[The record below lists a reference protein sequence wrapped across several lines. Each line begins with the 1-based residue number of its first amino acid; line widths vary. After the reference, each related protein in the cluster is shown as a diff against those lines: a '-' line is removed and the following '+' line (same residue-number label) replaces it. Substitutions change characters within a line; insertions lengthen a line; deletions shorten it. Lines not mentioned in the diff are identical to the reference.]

1 MSTAVAGLKVS
12 LKPSERLLTAVRD
25 PRVPLWQSG
34 PGSPMKTRE
43 SYNLSKVA
51 GHPRNAP
58 PWQLNGP
65 NKYHENEKIVMSIPE
80 SPPSMGQMVH
90 TLSKISFLPGIDYAS
105 PMTSGTYRS
114 PGSRNRLESL
124 DLLSILLVTESSDD
138 VAAISI
144 YRTAA
149 DRVELWYSK
158 DRPCTEVEKANI
170 TNFIQSVARTTHL
183 SKPAREDLLRIALGM
198 CKRKVFACIYEARH
212 IMVHFSWDGSYGI
225 IPRASQADHDLRDAA
240 TIKLRRILGENDF
253 PSGRSLEA
261 FLTLLFQ
268 AIILAIRPGVPFDIA
283 ANVEFYFEAV
293 IRCHALLQVPGID
306 TVIEGTLLGRL
317 MEIADYYTA
326 VAIAHREV
334 QKLSPDG
341 KAYLIRSIR
350 EGKTQIREC
359 THPEATLITKII
371 SAHKSSPTVLRD
383 IGSSRISCWIC
394 QEFSAAACGLYPG
407 ICIRL
412 SREMLATAGSWKFP
426 VDTPACLVLALTRR
440 VERAMGMMFEGV
452 DSLGG
457 VGRGVKRKIGEMEG

>member
-1 MSTAVAGLKVS
+1 
-12 LKPSERLLTAVRD
+12 
-25 PRVPLWQSG
+25 
-34 PGSPMKTRE
+34 
-43 SYNLSKVA
+43 
-51 GHPRNAP
+51 
-58 PWQLNGP
+58 
-65 NKYHENEKIVMSIPE
+65 
-80 SPPSMGQMVH
+80 
-90 TLSKISFLPGIDYAS
+90 
-105 PMTSGTYRS
+105 MTSGTYRS

-149 DRVELWYSK
+149 DRIELWYSK
-158 DRPCTEVEKANI
+158 DRPCTEIEKANI
-170 TNFIQSVARTTHL
+170 TKFIQSAARTAHL
-183 SKPAREDLLRIALGM
+183 SKPAREDLLRIALRM

-212 IMVHFSWDGSYGI
+212 LMVRFSRDGSYGI

-293 IRCHALLQVPGID
+293 IRCHALLQVPVID

-326 VAIAHREV
+326 VAIAHREI
-334 QKLSPDG
+334 QKLSPGG

-350 EGKTQIREC
+350 EIPPSSPTTYLTPPDPLTCLNHWARYRGLTLSSSSSPSSLPAFPGKTQIREC

-394 QEFSAAACGLYPG
+394 QEFSAAACDLYPG

-440 VERAMGMMFEGV
+440 VERAMGMVFEGV

-457 VGRGVKRKIGEMEG
+457 IGRGVKRKIGEMEG